1 VDHQPR
7 SRVCEK
13 KRRRDRLI
21 RLAQENPE
29 SWVVGF
35 EDETWWSRLRRPS
48 LNSWAQAGNPL
59 RLVEQSLEKND
70 PDPKAISCYG
80 LYLPE
85 FERVWLRFVDGR
97 PVSSITT
104 RFLEWCSE
112 RLAEAGK
119 KVWLLIWDNASW
131 HISKEVGEWITSHNC
146 KVKKGGSE
154 AGVRIISCLLPKK
167 SPWLNPMEPRWVHG
181 KRRAMEPDG
190 LLSAHELAERVCSA
204 FDCPHYEH
212 LSIPENVA

>member
-13 KRRRDRLI
+13 RRRRDRLI

-35 EDETWWSRLRRPS
+35 EDETWWSRLQRAS
-48 LNSWAQAGNPL
+48 LNSWARAGNPL

-70 PDPKAISCYG
+70 PDPKAISFYG

-97 PVSSITT
+97 PV
-104 RFLEWCSE
+104 C
-112 RLAEAGK
+112 
-119 KVWLLIWDNASW
+119 
-131 HISKEVGEWITSHNC
+131 
-146 KVKKGGSE
+146 GS
-154 AGVRIISCLLPKK
+154 
-167 SPWLNPMEPRWVHG
+167 
-181 KRRAMEPDG
+181 
-190 LLSAHELAERVCSA
+190 
-204 FDCPHYEH
+204 
-212 LSIPENVA
+212 